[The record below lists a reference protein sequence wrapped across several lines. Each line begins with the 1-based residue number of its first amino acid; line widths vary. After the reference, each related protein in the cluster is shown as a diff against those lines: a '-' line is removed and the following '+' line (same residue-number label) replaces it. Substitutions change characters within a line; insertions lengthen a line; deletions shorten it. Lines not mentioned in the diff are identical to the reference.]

1 MVLGLSLDC
10 QLFCMFVKDWVQTV
24 LTEDVNLVFPK

>member
-1 MVLGLSLDC
+1 MALGFSLDC